1 MQMLRTGATFVFKP
15 SMEKCVNL
23 SHPAHTVYASFRCA
37 EREPLPA
44 RSRRTAMSHINLPEG
59 LQGIRSAMAFR
70 PETAKPLNELAEA
83 LLHAP
88 NSLPQGDRE
97 LIATYVSYLND
108 CYFCQ
113 TVHGS
118 IAAACLNDDHDLVK
132 RVKADFRA
140 SEISDKL
147 KAQLVIAAKVQ
158 KGGKNV
164 TTADV
169 EAARAQGATDLEIHD
184 TVLIA
189 AAFCMYNRYV
199 DGLDTWQP
207 HDEALY
213 RERGKKTARE
223 GYVSMSREYLP
234 GGIDKA

>member
-1 MQMLRTGATFVFKP
+1 MP
-15 SMEKCVNL
+15 
-23 SHPAHTVYASFRCA
+23 
-37 EREPLPA
+37 
-44 RSRRTAMSHINLPEG
+44 HIKLPEG

-97 LIATYVSYLND
+97 LIATYVSHLND

-118 IAAACLNDDHDLVK
+118 IAAACLNDDYDLVK
-132 RVKADFRA
+132 RVKSDFQTADI
-140 SEISDKL
+140 SEKL
-147 KAQLVIAAKVQ
+147 KALLVIAAKVQ
-158 KGGKNV
+158 KGGKHV
-164 TTADV
+164 TAEDV
-169 EAARAQGATDLEIHD
+169 EAARMQDASDIEIHD

-207 HDEALY
+207 RDEQLY
-213 RERGKKTARE
+213 RERGKKAARE
-223 GYVSMSREYLP
+223 GYVVMSREYLTP
-234 GGIDKA
+234 VTSGD

>member
-1 MQMLRTGATFVFKP
+1 MP
-15 SMEKCVNL
+15 
-23 SHPAHTVYASFRCA
+23 
-37 EREPLPA
+37 
-44 RSRRTAMSHINLPEG
+44 HINLPER

-70 PETAKPLNELAEA
+70 PETAKPLNELAEV

-88 NSLPQGDRE
+88 NSLARGERE

-113 TVHGS
+113 TVHGY
-118 IAAACLNDDHDLVK
+118 IAAACLNDDYDLVK
-132 RVKADFRA
+132 RVKADFQTA
-140 SEISDKL
+140 EISSKL
-147 KAQLVIAAKVQ
+147 KALLVIAAKVQ
-158 KGGKNV
+158 KDGKKV
-164 TTADV
+164 TPADV
-169 EAARAQGATDLEIHD
+169 NAAREEGATDTEIHD

-223 GYVSMSREYLP
+223 GYVTMSREYLP
-234 GGIDKA
+234 QPVE

>member
-1 MQMLRTGATFVFKP
+1 MP
-15 SMEKCVNL
+15 
-23 SHPAHTVYASFRCA
+23 
-37 EREPLPA
+37 
-44 RSRRTAMSHINLPEG
+44 HIKLPEG
-59 LQGIRSAMAFR
+59 LQGIRGPMAFR

-88 NSLPQGDRE
+88 NSLAQGDRE
-97 LIATYVSYLND
+97 LIATYVSSLND

-118 IAAACLNDDHDLVK
+118 IAAACLNDDEDLVRQVK
-132 RVKADFRA
+132 RDFRSA
-140 SEISDKL
+140 KISEKL
-147 KAQLVIAAKVQ
+147 KALLAIAGKVQRDGKLVTADDIAA
-158 KGGKNV
+158 
-164 TTADV
+164 
-169 EAARAQGATDLEIHD
+169 ARKQGATDTEIHD

-207 HDEALY
+207 RDATLY

-223 GYVSMSREYLP
+223 GYVAVSREYLP
-234 GGIDKA
+234 AR